1 MPDLHLSGSIQDG
14 SSLSMSF
21 MTAQKSS
28 KVIGRSLVTLAWT
41 SSRLDLLDERSSI
54 RSMKYWPFCGL
65 EAVVNII
72 NTNCVSFI
80 ENLLTRHK
88 SQEWLKFFIVVSRR
102 VRTHHP
108 LERCSAQPAKL
119 TPCIILVCPR
129 VSGKYTAIIFNVLI
143 GCRAKIFKLIILE
156 IEYPLNHQIS
166 EKNFKLWENWWWA
179 KLLFKQLFRLL
190 FY

>member
-28 KVIGRSLVTLAWT
+28 KVMGRSLVTLAWT

-88 SQEWLKFFIVVSRR
+88 SQEWLKFFIVVSSR

-119 TPCIILVCPR
+119 TLHNTCPR
-129 VSGKYTAIIFNVLI
+129 VSIKYLLFY
-143 GCRAKIFKLIILE
+143 CRAKIFKFIFLE

-166 EKNFKLWENWWWA
+166 EKKF
-179 KLLFKQLFRLL
+179 
-190 FY
+190 